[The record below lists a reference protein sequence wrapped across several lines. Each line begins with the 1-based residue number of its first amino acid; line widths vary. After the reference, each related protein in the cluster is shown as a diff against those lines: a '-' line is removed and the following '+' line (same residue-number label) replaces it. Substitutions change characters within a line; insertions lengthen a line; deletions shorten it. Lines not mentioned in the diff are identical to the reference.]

1 MALNDLVKQS
11 ATSVRT
17 TTQHYSRGAQA
28 QSRLRGPASPA
39 KAAPGALPTKLER
52 LARPSRKTDF
62 YLGDETSEPVR
73 QAQALGGLSAP
84 KANASRAADKQTP
97 PHMLAGSKP
106 TAIRHQVGEP
116 RAMTLDDVHGHSE
129 ALGQLQNHFDLV
141 PVQGD
146 GYTSLVAALLHHG
159 AQHPTRAAALAEG
172 LRKLEEPTGEIS
184 PQAHAGFA
192 MLKRWAQALADG
204 RGAEA
209 KNDAVK
215 HPGAVEAMALA
226 MRGIVRHMQ
235 VFGGMKRPAKDK
247 AGHAADMEGMHAVA
261 QTCGLTLSTHNG
273 DASISVPTDDSALHL
288 LAHRKPGQLD
298 VLVLK
303 PQA

>member
-1 MALNDLVKQS
+1 MTLNDLVKQS

-17 TTQHYSRGAQA
+17 ATQHYPRGAQA
-28 QSRLRGPASPA
+28 QPRVRGPVNSAQATSS
-39 KAAPGALPTKLER
+39 ALPTKLQR

-84 KANASRAADKQTP
+84 RANASRGADKQTP
-97 PHMLAGSKP
+97 PHMLAGAKP
-106 TAIRHQVGEP
+106 VAIRHQVGQP
-116 RAMTLDDVHGHSE
+116 RAMTLEDVQGHSE
-129 ALGQLQNHFDLV
+129 ALGHLQNHFDLV
-141 PVQGD
+141 PVHGD

-159 AQHPTRAAALAEG
+159 AQHPARAAALAEG

-204 RGAEA
+204 RGADA

-215 HPGAVEAMALA
+215 HPGALEAMALA
-226 MRGIVRHMQ
+226 LRGIVRHMQ
-235 VFGGMKRPAKDK
+235 LFGGMKRPAKDK

-261 QTCGLTLSTHNG
+261 QTCGLTLNTHSR
-273 DASISVPTDDSALHL
+273 DAATSAQTDGSALHL
-288 LAHRKPGQLD
+288 LAHSKPGQLD
-298 VLVLK
+298 VLVPK
-303 PQA
+303 S